1 MTEWQDDDT
10 FETTYGT
17 LRKAMAEAQ
26 EAERERILEFLKNWT
41 VRGDDDYAI
50 GYRDALSAV
59 IGQVVWQGTQP
70 QGRQPSDV

>member
-26 EAERERILEFLKNWT
+26 EAERERIVALLESEEWDAPEIAEPYVRHMIALI
-41 VRGDDDYAI
+41 RGDE
-50 GYRDALSAV
+50 S
-59 IGQVVWQGTQP
+59 
-70 QGRQPSDV
+70 

>member
-26 EAERERILEFLKNWT
+26 EAERERIVALL
-41 VRGDDDYAI
+41 RGD
-50 GYRDALSAV
+50 
-59 IGQVVWQGTQP
+59 
-70 QGRQPSDV
+70 GRFVGARRLLIELIEGDN

>member
-26 EAERERILEFLKNWT
+26 EAERERIVALLEAEVWDSPELAQPYARHIIALIRGEKNE
-41 VRGDDDYAI
+41 
-50 GYRDALSAV
+50 
-59 IGQVVWQGTQP
+59 
-70 QGRQPSDV
+70 

>member
-26 EAERERILEFLKNWT
+26 EAERERIVALLLAECDCEDMYRCTYHRMADLIK
-41 VRGDDDYAI
+41 GDNK
-50 GYRDALSAV
+50 
-59 IGQVVWQGTQP
+59 
-70 QGRQPSDV
+70 

>member
-26 EAERERILEFLKNWT
+26 EAERERIVALLESQEWDAPEIAEPYVRHMIALI
-41 VRGDDDYAI
+41 RGDAK
-50 GYRDALSAV
+50 
-59 IGQVVWQGTQP
+59 
-70 QGRQPSDV
+70 

>member
-26 EAERERILEFLKNWT
+26 EAERERILELLKNWI
-41 VRGDDDYAI
+41 VRGDDDYAA

-59 IGQVVWQGTQP
+59 IAQVLKIEVP
-70 QGRQPSDV
+70 Q

>member
-26 EAERERILEFLKNWT
+26 EAERERIIALLQGLK
-41 VRGDDDYAI
+41 GDCPMDCNDCENHASSIWEAI
-50 GYRDALSAV
+50 AL
-59 IGQVVWQGTQP
+59 IKGENK
-70 QGRQPSDV
+70 